1 MGSTEVWWYKERLP
15 ELQEEERKRKEKE
28 NSQDLIKMVEEMKE
42 NRKKMPENEEKG

>member
-1 MGSTEVWWYKERLP
+1 MGSTEDWWYKERLP